1 MFTAL
6 CVMSTFIC
14 SSWGGWKLPSTD
26 AIQKACDSD
35 SLGIKVENL
44 GYFALDNK
52 SAAVMMEKLLIVV
65 LFVFLVE

>member
-26 AIQKACDSD
+26 AMQKACDSD
-35 SLGIKVENL
+35 SLGIKVPFNCV
-44 GYFALDNK
+44 GVSVRNG
-52 SAAVMMEKLLIVV
+52 
-65 LFVFLVE
+65 